1 MITHARRLCCIP
13 ALLAIVASAVTAQ
26 NPRITVFISDTHFGV
41 GKTPDGK
48 WHPYEDARWAPEF
61 KLFLEQLNREG
72 NGQIDLILNGD
83 TFELWQ
89 SLQNDCIY
97 PDENL
102 SCTEGQALTRL
113 KTVIAA
119 HQAELDSIRAFAVS
133 GDNRV
138 FIIPGNH
145 DASLRFPAL
154 TAEVLRAIAAP
165 ADRVKIPTDGYWLSA
180 DALIYAEH
188 GHQIGKDPNQFSKWP
203 TPFVDSN
210 GVTYMQRPWGEQFVQ
225 KFYNSYEMKYPIID
239 NIQGELTG
247 VRYGYK
253 AEGTIGLAIAL
264 GRLVVSTLLQSSW
277 TQNGAVVGAQNGVKW
292 DTVAIRKAGDRFF
305 ADSIP
310 KDDPLRTLVEKSL
323 NDGSFGAKLSDL
335 TDKEIQSICDVRAA
349 IVAEDTRNRKP
360 LRVELCPKATLGAG
374 ASALTGSRDSIY
386 QQYLIDTFTRL
397 RALGSTRPFS
407 LFIFSHTHLAE
418 ASYSP
423 FARSTSSSWRP
434 IVVNT
439 GAWQRTISEQQL
451 EKLMRDRGVKEKD
464 VLKLQPEDLPPCY
477 PVIIVAPYSSTPQ
490 SLLRYWRQAG
500 GNWSFADTCN

>member
-1 MITHARRLCCIP
+1 
-13 ALLAIVASAVTAQ
+13 
-26 NPRITVFISDTHFGV
+26 
-41 GKTPDGK
+41 
-48 WHPYEDARWAPEF
+48 
-61 KLFLEQLNREG
+61 
-72 NGQIDLILNGD
+72 
-83 TFELWQ
+83 
-89 SLQNDCIY
+89 
-97 PDENL
+97 
-102 SCTEGQALTRL
+102 
-113 KTVIAA
+113 
-119 HQAELDSIRAFAVS
+119 
-133 GDNRV
+133 
-138 FIIPGNH
+138 
-145 DASLRFPAL
+145 
-154 TAEVLRAIAAP
+154 
-165 ADRVKIPTDGYWLSA
+165 
-180 DALIYAEH
+180 
-188 GHQIGKDPNQFSKWP
+188 
-203 TPFVDSN
+203 
-210 GVTYMQRPWGEQFVQ
+210 
-225 KFYNSYEMKYPIID
+225 
-239 NIQGELTG
+239 
-247 VRYGYK
+247 
-253 AEGTIGLAIAL
+253 
-264 GRLVVSTLLQSSW
+264 
-277 TQNGAVVGAQNGVKW
+277 VKW

-374 ASALTGSRDSIY
+374 ASALTSSRDSIY